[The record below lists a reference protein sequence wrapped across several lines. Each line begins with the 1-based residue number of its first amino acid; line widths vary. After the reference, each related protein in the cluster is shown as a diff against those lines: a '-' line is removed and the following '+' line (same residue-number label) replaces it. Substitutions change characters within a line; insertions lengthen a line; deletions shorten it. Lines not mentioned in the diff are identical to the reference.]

1 MLWLNMLNEAKVFFA
16 PQHSACG
23 LKIDE
28 FVDKYGEPYSAR
40 LEIDL
45 LSKRDEEIVKWFL
58 ASILYSKPI
67 RESSATKTYLTFR
80 SRNILTVDKI
90 LETGWDG
97 LVDILDEGGYTRYD
111 FSTATKLLNIFSEL
125 KKRYGGS
132 FWKLYNSSKDSTD
145 LERKLKALGKGVGDT
160 TVSIFLRD
168 MRLIWEKADPR
179 PTPLVELAMKHLN
192 IRDLKAFAREK
203 GLSLVRLETALL
215 RLAKD
220 FIKKGRMVEV
230 EI

>member
-1 MLWLNMLNEAKVFFA
+1 M
-16 PQHSACG
+16 
-23 LKIDE
+23 KIEE
-28 FVDKYGEPYSAR
+28 FVHRYGEPYSVR
-40 LEIDL
+40 LGIDL
-45 LSKRDEEIVKWFL
+45 LSRRDEEIVKWFL

-67 RESSATKTYLTFR
+67 RESSATKTYFVFK

-90 LETGWDG
+90 LNIGWDG
-97 LVDILDEGGYTRYD
+97 LVDVLDEGGYTRYD
-111 FSTATKLLNIFSEL
+111 FSTATKLLSVFGEL

-132 FWKLYNSSKDSTD
+132 LWKLYRSSKDGRD
-145 LERKLKALGKGVGDT
+145 LERRLKALGKGVGDT

-168 MRLIWEKADPR
+168 MRLIWEKADPK
-179 PTPLVELAMKHLN
+179 PTPLVELAMKYLN
-192 IRDLKAFAREK
+192 IKDLKAFAKEK
-203 GLSLVRLETALL
+203 GLSLVSLETALL